1 MKILLEKNIWILFV
15 SVSLIIAAVFLYSRY
30 RIAPAIKMEQIFLND
45 FSGNEYTLASKNQL
59 GMVVVFYATWCG
71 SCKKDFPLLEK
82 LHHELSVQNVSFVAI
97 SDEPI
102 EKTEKYC
109 SAVLKVFDCYKLN
122 TNFREIGIHKIP
134 TVYVINK
141 NGEVVFDKAGN
152 YNWGDSETTEKIK
165 QLLE

>member
-1 MKILLEKNIWILFV
+1 TRF
-15 SVSLIIAAVFLYSRY
+15 SRDWSSDVCSSD
-30 RIAPAIKMEQIFLND
+30 L
-45 FSGNEYTLASKNQL
+45 
-59 GMVVVFYATWCG
+59 
-71 SCKKDFPLLEK
+71 PLLEK

-141 NGEVVFDKAGN
+141 NGER
-152 YNWGDSETTEKIK
+152 SEERRVGK
-165 QLLE
+165 ESRYRRG